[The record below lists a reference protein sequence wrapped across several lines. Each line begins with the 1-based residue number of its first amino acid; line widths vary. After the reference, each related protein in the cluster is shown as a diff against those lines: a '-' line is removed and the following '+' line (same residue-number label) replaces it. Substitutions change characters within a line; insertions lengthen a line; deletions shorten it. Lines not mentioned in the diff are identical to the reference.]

1 MHEEPPGAP
10 HSESAQDRGLRGVGS
25 SAAAAIGLTAEQSAA
40 IHVPLSMP
48 AWRSRLRVGE
58 LAMNSV
64 ALASLAM
71 NVVRAA
77 RSGDRAPAPVRV
89 SAARVAASFGSE
101 RVFRID
107 GATPT
112 VWSPLSGFWRTA
124 DGWVRTHGN
133 YPHHESRL
141 RRLLGLSDSIDSSRV
156 TERAAARIATWRN
169 LDLEHAAYESGALAV
184 AVRTA
189 DAWRQHPVA
198 LEHAAQPL
206 LTQWLGD
213 PHTPRPW
220 PSIDGAPLAGIRV
233 LDLTRVIAGPV
244 GTRDLALAGADVL
257 RVDSPRLPEIPW
269 QHLDTGQGKRSTLLD
284 LDVARDRRCF
294 DDLLERADVLVLG
307 YRPDALARL
316 GLEPAAL
323 ASRYPALIT
332 AELSAWGTA
341 GPWQDRRGFDSLVQ
355 AASGIALAESTTG
368 DAPGALPVQA
378 LDHSAGHLLAA
389 SVATALAR
397 QRATG
402 RSTHVRIAL
411 ARLAQELL
419 AGGEPS
425 AHDGESPRGAGDGGP
440 EPAETTVTQTVHAP
454 DGPHRV
460 TTAAPVLAFDAAPT
474 PYLRPTHT
482 WGADPP
488 RWT

>member
-1 MHEEPPGAP
+1 MHEEPPAP
-10 HSESAQDRGLRGVGS
+10 PYSASGQDRGLRGVGS
-25 SAAAAIGLTAEQSAA
+25 SAAAAIGLSAEQSAA
-40 IHVPLSMP
+40 IRVPPFLP

-71 NVVRAA
+71 NVVRTA
-77 RSGDRAPAPVRV
+77 RSDNPALAPVRV
-89 SAARVAASFGSE
+89 SSARVAASFGSE
-101 RVFRID
+101 KVFRID
-107 GATPT
+107 DAAPT
-112 VWSPLSGFWRTA
+112 VWSPLSGFWRTS

-133 YPHHESRL
+133 YPHHEGRL
-141 RRLLGLSDSIDSSRV
+141 RRLLGLPDSLDSSRV
-156 TERAAARIATWRN
+156 AERASERIATWRS

-189 DAWRQHPVA
+189 DAWRQHPA
-198 LEHAAQPL
+198 ARDHAAEPL
-206 LTQWLGD
+206 VTQRLGD
-213 PHTPRPW
+213 REAPRPW
-220 PSIDGAPLAGIRV
+220 PSAAGAPLAGIRV

-284 LDVARDRRCF
+284 LDVARDRRRF
-294 DDLLERADVLVLG
+294 DELLERADILVLG

-316 GLEPAAL
+316 GLDPGTL
-323 ASRYPALIT
+323 ASRYPALII
-332 AELSAWGTA
+332 AEISAWGAA

-355 AASGIALAESTTG
+355 AASGIALAESADG
-368 DAPGALPVQA
+368 ASPGALPVQA

-389 SVATALAR
+389 SVGMALAR

-425 AHDGESPRGAGDGGP
+425 AQDGPSTNGAGEQD
-440 EPAETTVTQTVHAP
+440 PAAATVTQTVRFT

-460 TTAAPVLAFDAAPT
+460 TSAAPVLAFEQAPKT
-474 PYLRPTHT
+474 YPRPAHT
-482 WGADPP
+482 WGSDPP
-488 RWT
+488 RWR

>member
-1 MHEEPPGAP
+1 MHEASPTRPYPGT
-10 HSESAQDRGLRGVGS
+10 AQDRQLRGVGS
-25 SAAAAIGLTAEQSAA
+25 SAAAAIGLTAEQTAA
-40 IHVPLSMP
+40 IHPPIAMP
-48 AWRSRLRVGE
+48 AWHSQLRVGE

-77 RSGDRAPAPVRV
+77 RSDDPTLAPIRV
-89 SAARVAASFGSE
+89 SAARVSASFGSE
-101 RVFRID
+101 KVFRMD
-107 GATPT
+107 EVTPT

-133 YPHHESRL
+133 YPHHEARL
-141 RRLLGLSDSIDSSRV
+141 RRLLGLTESIDSSRV
-156 TERAAARIATWRN
+156 AERAAERIATWRS
-169 LDLEHAAYESGALAV
+169 LDLEHAAHECGALAI

-198 LEHAAQPL
+198 REHASEPL
-206 LTQWLGD
+206 LTQRLGD
-213 PHTPRPW
+213 PCTPRPW
-220 PSIDGAPLAGIRV
+220 PSTGGAPLAGIRV

-284 LDVARDRRCF
+284 LDAAHDRQRF
-294 DDLLERADVLVLG
+294 NELLESADVLVLG
-307 YRPDALARL
+307 YRPDALARH
-316 GLEPAAL
+316 GLEPATL
-323 ASRYPALIT
+323 ASQYPALII
-332 AELSAWGTA
+332 AEISAWGTT
-341 GPWQDRRGFDSLVQ
+341 GPWQHRRGFDSLVQ
-355 AASGIALAESTTG
+355 AASGIALAESTDGTL
-368 DAPGALPVQA
+368 PGALPVQA

-389 SVATALAR
+389 SVGMALAR

-425 AHDGESPRGAGDGGP
+425 AQDGPSTNGAD
-440 EPAETTVTQTVHAP
+440 EQDAAAATVTQTVRFP

-460 TTAAPVLAFDAAPT
+460 TSAAPVLAFEQAPKT
-474 PYLRPTHT
+474 YPHPSHP
-482 WGADPP
+482 WGSDSP
-488 RWT
+488 RWA